1 MTVQYFIG
9 SKPCFIN
16 ICENELVDKPSS
28 TREAHGVRWQI
39 PHAVSPP
46 RDELLAHPEPGGAKS
61 VKKKRRSEKTD
72 ETAKGAT
79 GESSSG
85 SSGREICRV
94 FDASI
99 LFCFSYFRVAFKR
112 FHFSNFH
119 LHM

>member
-1 MTVQYFIG
+1 MSNDRTFFIG

-46 RDELLAHPEPGGAKS
+46 RDELLAHPEPGGSKS
-61 VKKKRRSEKTD
+61 VKKKRRNEKTD
-72 ETAKGAT
+72 ENAKGAT

-85 SSGREICRV
+85 SSGSGREICRV

-99 LFCFSYFRVAFKR
+99 IFRLSYFRVTFKR
-112 FHFSNFH
+112 FS
-119 LHM
+119 L